1 MSAKVKT
8 KTKVK
13 MTDNIYDANYDMPQ
27 EYAFNNVFRL
37 KDNEWTTVL
46 SGKQL
51 ANMWLDRKILFH
63 PDCQRGIKLERRNG
77 VLQPKAVCS
86 RKNIREIKND
96 IVSGDYSPDEITLNI
111 LDDKKSKI
119 EVEDNTMIA
128 EGLMFVTDGQHRL
141 KSLAELEI
149 SNNILGEDTANI
161 SNKFFNVK
169 ITNYTL
175 EKAGEVFAQLTK
187 GLRISKSLAES
198 FNKKDSVNRI
208 VSTLNRTSV
217 LEDKIDTIKTSIVKS
232 DTKHLTTF
240 ATLSMAIKDSYGDIS
255 DPKMEENVLDF
266 LKEFFKELTNIF
278 PEMLNDEERQ
288 LSKNHSL
295 ICENFMMYCWIEL
308 SQLLYCKR
316 FSPTWREELS
326 KIENIDFYKLN
337 IKSEEEQHGD
347 EDEELNPIW
356 SSILRMTTNGT
367 VSIVN
372 NSSTRQTAR
381 RIIKEQF
388 YLAQN

>member
-1 MSAKVKT
+1 MNSKV
-8 KTKVK
+8 KVK
-13 MTDNIYDANYDMPQ
+13 MTDNIYDPKYDTPK
-27 EYAFNNVFRL
+27 EYVFSNVFRL

-51 ANMWLDRKILFH
+51 ANMWISRSILFH

-77 VLQPKAVCS
+77 KLQPKAVCS
-86 RKNIREIKND
+86 RKNIKEIKND

-111 LDDKKSKI
+111 LKDNNSKI

-149 SNNILGEDTANI
+149 SNGILGKDAADL
-161 SNKFFNVK
+161 SDKFFNVK

-208 VSTLNRTSV
+208 VSSLNRTSV
-217 LEDKIDTIKTSIVKS
+217 LEGKIDTIKTSIVKS
-232 DTKHLTTF
+232 DTEHLTTF

-255 DPKMEENVLDF
+255 DSKMEENVLDF
-266 LKEFFKELTNIF
+266 LKEFFKELTIIF

-288 LSKNHSL
+288 LSKKHSL
-295 ICENFMMYCWIEL
+295 ICENFMIYCWVEL

-316 FSPTWREELS
+316 FSPTWREELA
-326 KIENIDFYKLN
+326 KVENINFYKLN
-337 IKSEEEQHGD
+337 VKSED
-347 EDEELNPIW
+347 ENEDDNEELNPIW
-356 SSILRMTTNGT
+356 SSVLRLTTTGN

-388 YLAQN
+388 YLVQN